1 MLIEKITVI
10 DAPCGGGKTS
20 WAIQLMR
27 ADTETSYIYCTPFLD
42 EIDRI
47 RKACG
52 KYRFYEPKNFGTS
65 KIEDFNKLLSQ
76 GRDIAV
82 THSTFLNATP
92 KTVELIEQ
100 GEYTL
105 ILDEAPDIIGDFNKV
120 ASVENAAEQAIN
132 THDVKAMLRDG
143 LISIGDN
150 SKVIW
155 TGNDYAGTKYSE
167 VERLA
172 KLGRLYYANDSIL
185 CMFPP
190 EVFLA
195 FKKVYVMTY
204 LLEGTFIKYY
214 FDLFGISYEKATTI
228 NHDGSYEL
236 IEYTSGSDYEF
247 RKKCKELATVCK
259 EYRLNC
265 DYKTNS
271 FSKNWY
277 DHNIT
282 DRRIL
287 NRLRTDLTYYFTRHL
302 KVKSK
307 DILWTCPKKYQQKV
321 QGKGYTCVRQM
332 TKTDLLLPEQKRK
345 RREKELSCFV
355 PLNARAT
362 NDYRDRWALAYCFN
376 MFTPTIIQHFF
387 NNCGHPVDNDK
398 FAMACFIQ
406 WIFRSRIRD
415 GKEIYIYLPSPRM
428 RKLFDKWMHCD
439 L

>member
-1 MLIEKITVI
+1 MCIEKITVI

-27 ADTETSYIYCTPFLD
+27 ADTKNSYIYATPFLD
-42 EIDRI
+42 EIHRI
-47 RKACG
+47 RSACG
-52 KYRFYEPKNFGTS
+52 RYRFSEPKNFGTS

-76 GRDIAV
+76 GKTIAV
-82 THSTFLNATP
+82 THSTFLNATS
-92 KTVELIEQ
+92 KTVELIEE

-120 ASVENAAEQAIN
+120 ASVENATEQAIN
-132 THDVKAMLRDG
+132 TYDVKALLRDG
-143 LISIGDN
+143 LISVGEN
-150 SKVIW
+150 SQVIW
-155 TGNDYAGTKYSE
+155 IGNDYANTKYSE

-172 KLGRLYYANDSIL
+172 RLGRLYFANNSIL

-214 FDLFGISYEKATTI
+214 FDLFGISYEKATTV
-228 NHDGSYEL
+228 NHDGIYTL
-236 IEYTSGSDYEF
+236 TEYIPGSDHEF
-247 RKKCKELATVCK
+247 RKRCKELITICQ
-259 EYRLNC
+259 EYRLN
-265 DYKTNS
+265 DGYKINS

-277 DHNIT
+277 DHNISDYWT
-282 DRRIL
+282 LR
-287 NRLRTDLTYYFTRHL
+287 RLRTDLTYYFTKHL
-302 KVKSK
+302 KVKTK
-307 DILWTCPKKYQQKV
+307 NILWTCPKKYRQKV

-332 TKTDLLLPEQKRK
+332 TKIDLALPEQARK
-345 RREKELSCFV
+345 MREKELSCFV

-376 MFTPTIIQHFF
+376 MYTPTIIQHFF
-387 NNCGHPVDNDK
+387 SNCGHPVDNDM
-398 FAMACFIQ
+398 FAMACFVQ

-415 GKEIYIYLPSPRM
+415 GEEIYIYLPSPRM
-428 RKLFDKWMHCD
+428 RKLFDKWMSCD
-439 L
+439 M